1 MLLLQFQPASRSDES
16 CFFRTSLRG
25 GAPSLANYDAVIS
38 KAHSNASHELILSG
52 WSANSASPVGQ
63 LVKIGQEQ
71 ENHQFML
78 DSVEQDEL
86 FPIEKIS
93 DVEKISDLTVPSRRL
108 KYCQRK
114 KDEWEEEQRKRKKK
128 KKKKKRKEK
137 QKQKKDKKEECDSI
151 RDIRKR
157 VDCRKVKE
165 SKCLETRIARGKSP
179 MEQPCNAHERK
190 WKRMTMCHKACRKD
204 GYTRKACKAC
214 NCDKLR
220 PRSNRKE
227 CKRLKRK
234 NCRKGIKE
242 KFPEFKDQRIV
253 GICKAKQRIQSCS
266 RKRMVMIM
274 RRRKIK
280 IPIGGSASLYAIE
293 ICARREERKLKRTRD
308 KRIKK
313 GRKWNPNKMK
323 PEDIK
328 LLRMMP

>member
-128 KKKKKRKEK
+128 KKKRRKRKKKKRE
-137 QKQKKDKKEECDSI
+137 
-151 RDIRKR
+151 
-157 VDCRKVKE
+157 
-165 SKCLETRIARGKSP
+165 GKA
-179 MEQPCNAHERK
+179 MN
-190 WKRMTMCHKACRKD
+190 
-204 GYTRKACKAC
+204 
-214 NCDKLR
+214 
-220 PRSNRKE
+220 
-227 CKRLKRK
+227 
-234 NCRKGIKE
+234 
-242 KFPEFKDQRIV
+242 
-253 GICKAKQRIQSCS
+253 
-266 RKRMVMIM
+266 
-274 RRRKIK
+274 
-280 IPIGGSASLYAIE
+280 
-293 ICARREERKLKRTRD
+293 
-308 KRIKK
+308 
-313 GRKWNPNKMK
+313 
-323 PEDIK
+323 
-328 LLRMMP
+328 